1 LRDYHL
7 FNGDFMLTF
16 LHAADIHLDSPLRG
30 LSHYDGAPPIEEIR
44 GATRQALDNLVNFA
58 LGEKVDFVLIAG
70 DLYDGDWQDF
80 KTGLYFANQMRNLGE
95 AGIRVAVI
103 RGNHDAANTMTKTLV
118 MPENVKIFSARKP
131 ETWLLKDFGV
141 AIHGQSYAN
150 RDVYENLA
158 VTYPDPVPGMFNIGI
173 LHCLISGADGHL
185 PYAPCTLDE
194 LAAKGYDY
202 WALGHVHN
210 YSVLREQPHIVY
222 SGCTQ
227 GRHIREPG
235 EKGCVLVEVEDDKIR
250 TEFVPLNVLRWAEV
264 KADVGNTQNIEQAAI
279 AFGEALS
286 WEMSDLNGMNACVRA
301 VLTGRCPAHGRL
313 SLDPEAAVA
322 NIRAIA
328 SEVSEGKV
336 WIEKVQVQTR
346 PAIDFDSI
354 AQSDTPQGELMRYLK
369 ELIGNPKAIE
379 ELGLDLTAL
388 KSKLAGS
395 GVKVNED
402 EINELL
408 SDAGDI
414 LLTMLEDE
422 EGLQS

>member
-1 LRDYHL
+1 
-7 FNGDFMLTF
+7 MLTF

>member
-1 LRDYHL
+1 
-7 FNGDFMLTF
+7 MLTF

-30 LSHYDGAPPIEEIR
+30 LSYYDGAPPIEEIR

-58 LGEKVDFVLIAG
+58 LDEKVNFVLVAG

-103 RGNHDAANTMTKTLV
+103 RGNHDAANTMTKTLI

-131 ETWLLKDFGV
+131 ETWLLEDLGV

-158 VTYPDPVPGMFNIGI
+158 IAYPDPVPDMLNIGI

-194 LAAKGYDY
+194 LAARGYDY
-202 WALGHVHN
+202 WALGHVHK
-210 YSVLREQPHIVY
+210 YGVLRKKPHIVY
-222 SGCTQ
+222 SGCSQ
-227 GRHIREPG
+227 GRHIRESG
-235 EKGCVLVEVEDDKIR
+235 EKGCVLVEVEDDEIR
-250 TEFVPLNVLRWAEV
+250 TEFVPLNVLRWTEV
-264 KADVGNTQNIEQAAI
+264 KADVSNAQNIEQAAI

-286 WEMSDLNGMNACVRA
+286 REMSDLNGMNACVRA

-313 SLDPEAAVA
+313 SLDPEAVSA
-322 NIRAIA
+322 NVRAIA
-328 SEVSEGKV
+328 SEVSGGKV
-336 WIEKVQVQTR
+336 WIEKVKLQTR

-369 ELIGNPKAIE
+369 ELIGNPQAIE
-379 ELGLDLTAL
+379 ELGLDMTPL

-395 GVKVNED
+395 GVEVNEN

>member
-1 LRDYHL
+1 
-7 FNGDFMLTF
+7 MLTF

-30 LSHYDGAPPIEEIR
+30 LSYYEGAPPIEEIR

-58 LGEKVDFVLIAG
+58 LDEKVNFVLVAG

-103 RGNHDAANTMTKTLV
+103 RGNHDAANTMTKTLI

-131 ETWLLKDFGV
+131 ETWRLEDLGV

-158 VTYPDPVPGMFNIGI
+158 AAYPDPVPDMLNIGI
-173 LHCLISGADGHL
+173 LHCLIAGVDGHL

-202 WALGHVHN
+202 WALGHVHK
-210 YSVLREQPHIVY
+210 YGVLRKKPHIVY
-222 SGCTQ
+222 SGCSQ
-227 GRHIREPG
+227 GRHIRESG
-235 EKGCVLVEVEDDKIR
+235 EKGCVLVEVEDDEIR
-250 TEFVPLNVLRWAEV
+250 TEFVPLNVLRWTEV
-264 KADVGNTQNIEQAAI
+264 KADVSNAQNIEQATI

-286 WEMSDLNGMNACVRA
+286 REMSDLNGMNACVRA

-313 SLDPEAAVA
+313 SLDPEAVSA
-322 NIRAIA
+322 NVRAIA
-328 SEVSEGKV
+328 SEVSEGKA
-336 WIEKVQVQTR
+336 WIEKVKLQTR

-369 ELIGNPKAIE
+369 ELIGNPQAIE
-379 ELGLDLTAL
+379 ELGLDLTPL

-395 GVKVNED
+395 GVEVNEN

>member
-1 LRDYHL
+1 
-7 FNGDFMLTF
+7 MLTF

-30 LSHYDGAPPIEEIR
+30 LSHYEGAPPIEEIR

-58 LGEKVDFVLIAG
+58 LEEKVNFVLVAG
-70 DLYDGDWQDF
+70 DIYDGDWQDF
-80 KTGLYFANQMRNLGE
+80 NTGLYFANQMRNLGE

-103 RGNHDAANTMTKTLV
+103 RGNHDAANTMTKTLI

-131 ETWLLKDFGV
+131 ETWLFEDLGV

-158 VTYPDPVPGMFNIGI
+158 VTYPDPLPDMINIGI
-173 LHCLISGADGHL
+173 LHCLISGAEGHL
-185 PYAPCTLDE
+185 PYSPCTLDE

-202 WALGHVHN
+202 WALGHVHK
-210 YSVLREQPHIVY
+210 YGVLREQPHIVY

-235 EKGCVLVEVEDDKIR
+235 EKGCVLVELEDNGIR

-264 KADVGNTQNIEQAAI
+264 KADVGNAQNIDQAAI

-286 WEMSDLNGMNACVRA
+286 REMSDFDGLNACVRA

-313 SLDPEAAVA
+313 SSDPEAVSA
-322 NIRAIA
+322 NIRAVA
-328 SEVSEGKV
+328 SEVSQGKV
-336 WIEKVQVQTR
+336 WIEKVKLQTR

-354 AQSDTPQGELMRYLK
+354 AQSDTPQGELLRYLK
-369 ELIGNPKAIE
+369 ELIGNPQAIE
-379 ELGLDLTAL
+379 ELGLDLTPL

-395 GVKVNED
+395 GVEVNEN
-402 EINELL
+402 EINDLF
-408 SDAGDI
+408 SDVGDI

-422 EGLQS
+422 EGLQG